1 MWRLVTCIKPVPGP
15 QTLSRPGVTTIWRS
29 QLDFVKTMRAGHLI
43 EVWRLHFWA
52 GTCGFSPKTP
62 QVGRSN
68 QPNRNVVFS
77 PQTQPASPLHVA
89 MRAKPNVFFPSVF
102 EGGGVRQSREGER
115 NNGGRKKKKQVTST
129 APGNDSA
136 DMTETTEGVFG
147 RRIISLREKKRR
159 QELIMSLIHLKCWL
173 ILITLLQRDYERLTD
188 TKLELNC

>member
-1 MWRLVTCIKPVPGP
+1 MEEPAGLCQNNESGTPHRGAAFAFLRRHVWLSPQNAAGRLVEPVEPE
-15 QTLSRPGVTTIWRS
+15 R
-29 QLDFVKTMRAGHLI
+29 H
-43 EVWRLHFWA
+43 
-52 GTCGFSPKTP
+52 
-62 QVGRSN
+62 
-68 QPNRNVVFS
+68 VF
-77 PQTQPASPLHVA
+77 PANTDCEPASPLHVA